1 MIFMCLEVNLYIFIY
16 YSQLLDKGDRNMSE
30 VQELKKAIHRF
41 QRVRKDLTK
50 DKVIDVVIS
59 LGLGE
64 DAFDSL
70 RTIVDD
76 AFLRS
81 SSVSSDSIVSR
92 IRVVLVLRG
101 ENLHI

>member
-1 MIFMCLEVNLYIFIY
+1 
-16 YSQLLDKGDRNMSE
+16 MSE
-30 VQELKKAIHRF
+30 TQELKKAIHRF

-50 DKVIDVVIS
+50 GEAIDVVVS

-76 AFLRS
+76 TFLRS

-92 IRVVLVLRG
+92 IRVVLVLRA
-101 ENLHI
+101 ENLHV

>member
-1 MIFMCLEVNLYIFIY
+1 
-16 YSQLLDKGDRNMSE
+16 MSE

-50 DKVIDVVIS
+50 DEAMDVVVS

-76 AFLRS
+76 TFLRS

-92 IRVVLVLRG
+92 IRVVLVLRA
-101 ENLHI
+101 ENLHV

>member
-1 MIFMCLEVNLYIFIY
+1 
-16 YSQLLDKGDRNMSE
+16 MSE
-30 VQELKKAIHRF
+30 AKEMKEAIHRF

-50 DKVIDVVIS
+50 DEAMDVVVS
-59 LGLGE
+59 LGLG
-64 DAFDSL
+64 DDVFDSL

-92 IRVVLVLRG
+92 IRVVLVLRA
-101 ENLHI
+101 ENLHV

>member
-1 MIFMCLEVNLYIFIY
+1 
-16 YSQLLDKGDRNMSE
+16 MSE

>member
-1 MIFMCLEVNLYIFIY
+1 
-16 YSQLLDKGDRNMSE
+16 MSE
-30 VQELKKAIHRF
+30 VQEMKKAIHRF

-50 DKVIDVVIS
+50 DEAMDIVVS
-59 LGLGE
+59 LGLG
-64 DAFDSL
+64 DDVFDSL

>member
-1 MIFMCLEVNLYIFIY
+1 
-16 YSQLLDKGDRNMSE
+16 MSE
-30 VQELKKAIHRF
+30 TQEMKEAIHRF

-50 DKVIDVVIS
+50 DEAMDIVVS
-59 LGLGE
+59 LGLG
-64 DAFDSL
+64 DDVFDSL

-101 ENLHI
+101 ENLHV

>member
-1 MIFMCLEVNLYIFIY
+1 
-16 YSQLLDKGDRNMSE
+16 MSE
-30 VQELKKAIHRF
+30 TQEMKEAIHRF

-50 DKVIDVVIS
+50 DEAMDVVVS
-59 LGLGE
+59 LGLG
-64 DAFDSL
+64 DDVFDSL

-101 ENLHI
+101 KNLHV

>member
-1 MIFMCLEVNLYIFIY
+1 
-16 YSQLLDKGDRNMSE
+16 MSE
-30 VQELKKAIHRF
+30 TQELKKAIHRF

-76 AFLRS
+76 TFLRS

-92 IRVVLVLRG
+92 IRVVLVLRA
-101 ENLHI
+101 ENLHV

>member
-1 MIFMCLEVNLYIFIY
+1 M
-16 YSQLLDKGDRNMSE
+16 
-30 VQELKKAIHRF
+30 KKAIHRF

-50 DKVIDVVIS
+50 DEAMDIVVS

-76 AFLRS
+76 TFLRS

-92 IRVVLVLRG
+92 IRVVLVLRA
-101 ENLHI
+101 ENLHV

>member
-1 MIFMCLEVNLYIFIY
+1 
-16 YSQLLDKGDRNMSE
+16 MSE
-30 VQELKKAIHRF
+30 TQEMKEAIHRF

-50 DKVIDVVIS
+50 DEAMDVVVS

-76 AFLRS
+76 TFLRS

-92 IRVVLVLRG
+92 IRVVLVLRA
-101 ENLHI
+101 ENLHV

>member
-1 MIFMCLEVNLYIFIY
+1 
-16 YSQLLDKGDRNMSE
+16 MSE
-30 VQELKKAIHRF
+30 AKEMKEAIHRF

-50 DKVIDVVIS
+50 DEAMDVVVS

-76 AFLRS
+76 TFLRS

-92 IRVVLVLRG
+92 IRVVLVLRA
-101 ENLHI
+101 ENLHV

>member
-1 MIFMCLEVNLYIFIY
+1 
-16 YSQLLDKGDRNMSE
+16 MSE
-30 VQELKKAIHRF
+30 TQELKKAIHRF

-50 DKVIDVVIS
+50 DEAMDVVVS

-76 AFLRS
+76 TFLRS

-92 IRVVLVLRG
+92 IRVVLVLRA
-101 ENLHI
+101 ENLHV

>member
-1 MIFMCLEVNLYIFIY
+1 
-16 YSQLLDKGDRNMSE
+16 MSE
-30 VQELKKAIHRF
+30 VQEMKKAIHRF

-50 DKVIDVVIS
+50 DEAMDVVVS

-76 AFLRS
+76 TFLRS

-92 IRVVLVLRG
+92 IRVVLVLRA
-101 ENLHI
+101 ENLHV